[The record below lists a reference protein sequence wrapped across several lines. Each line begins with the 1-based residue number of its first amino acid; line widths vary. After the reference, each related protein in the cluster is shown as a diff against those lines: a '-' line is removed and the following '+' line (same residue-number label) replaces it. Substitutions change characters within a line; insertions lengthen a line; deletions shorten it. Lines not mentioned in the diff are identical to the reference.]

1 MFATKLES
9 ARWKPD
15 GEAHKACHLF
25 DVFEVPPPTEKKHNS
40 QKCPPKKEA
49 KAPVF
54 QENQKGWVEL
64 LV

>member
-25 DVFEVPPPTEKKHNS
+25 DVFEVPPPQKKTQQS
-40 QKCPPKKEA
+40 KCPPKKEA

-54 QENQKGWVEL
+54 QENQQG
-64 LV
+64 